1 MMTCSLIYY
10 FLRNYVMYSVHFS
23 GSGFFYVGLYCSG
36 EKEETIRYCLIV
48 ENLQQKDTALVSVM
62 PYIMGFCLIIIEFV
76 FFLQVISSF
85 WPCYHIFLWV
95 LYLLLCMSV
104 VTFIAISG
112 T

>member
-1 MMTCSLIYY
+1 M
-10 FLRNYVMYSVHFS
+10 SVSQEVVSFMWDS
-23 GSGFFYVGLYCSG
+23 TVL
-36 EKEETIRYCLIV
+36 EKRKTIKYCLIV
-48 ENLQQKDTALVSVM
+48 GNLPQKNTALVSVR

-85 WPCYHIFLWV
+85 LAFGSLFITMYSRR
-95 LYLLLCMSV
+95 MSV